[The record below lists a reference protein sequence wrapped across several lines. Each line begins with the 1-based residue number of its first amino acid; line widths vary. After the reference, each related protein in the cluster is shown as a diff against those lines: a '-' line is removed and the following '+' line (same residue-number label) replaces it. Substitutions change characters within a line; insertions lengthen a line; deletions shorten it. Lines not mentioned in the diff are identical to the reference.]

1 MKIAL
6 TAGFDKSLPALLMA
20 DRLRKDGHEISAV
33 VVVSPYSIK
42 RVREMLLSRGV
53 SGVKKALSKMFKGVE
68 NNSSGPN
75 PLQHLKMQQDL
86 NTSSL
91 KVWCSENNVS
101 YSVVKGIN
109 DSDAVNAVSASNADM
124 LVYGGGGILRKA
136 IIESV
141 NGNVINPHAGPL
153 PEVRGMNAIEW
164 SVLLGER
171 QTVTVHLI
179 DTGID
184 TGRLIGETP
193 VPVAAGD
200 HIDSLRA
207 NAVATGV
214 CALTDTL
221 RSIESPA
228 DISTQDNPGAQAGR
242 QCYPLGRA
250 LSELL
255 AIKLDKLAP

>member
-1 MKIAL
+1 MKLAL

-20 DRLRKDGHEISAV
+20 DRLRASGHEISAV
-33 VVVSPYSIK
+33 VVVSPYSVK

-68 NNSSGPN
+68 NSSSGPN
-75 PLQHLKMQQDL
+75 PLQRLKTEQQL

-91 KVWCSENNVS
+91 KAWCASNNIS
-101 YSVVKGIN
+101 YHVVKSIN
-109 DSDAVNAVSASNADM
+109 DAEAVNAISASQAEM

-141 NGNVINPHAGPL
+141 NGYVINPHAGPL

-164 SVLLGER
+164 SMLLGER
-171 QTVTVHLI
+171 QSVTVHLI

-184 TGRLIGETP
+184 TGRLISETL
-193 VPVAAGD
+193 VPVSAGD
-200 HIDSLRA
+200 NIDTLRA

-214 CALTDTL
+214 CALSDAL
-221 RSIESPA
+221 SGIQAPA
-228 DISTQDNPGAQAGR
+228 DIQTQENPGTQAGR
-242 QCYPLGRA
+242 QCYPLGTA

-255 AIKLDKLAP
+255 AIKLDKQQ